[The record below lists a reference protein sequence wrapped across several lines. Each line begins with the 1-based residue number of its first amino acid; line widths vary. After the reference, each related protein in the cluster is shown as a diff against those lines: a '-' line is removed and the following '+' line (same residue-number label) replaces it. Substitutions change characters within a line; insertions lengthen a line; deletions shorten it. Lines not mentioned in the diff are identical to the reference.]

1 MPNGRRRQLLIA
13 TGALCWLG
21 VAAAREG
28 LADDTDDARRFVA
41 DLAHRIVTVLRDPGL
56 TEARR
61 LERVDA
67 VTAGAFD
74 LERTAR
80 IALGRFWKLAS
91 PEQRAEFA
99 RLLRSYVLA
108 SYARRFRDYADR
120 DLRVIGAGPA
130 DEDVIVASLVE
141 GGATPVRLDWRLSRF
156 GQGWLVLD
164 VAVEGVSLLLTYRN
178 EFAAVIERQ
187 GGAVAALLDEL
198 RRRVAMQQVP
208 SMT

>member
-1 MPNGRRRQLLIA
+1 MADGRTRRSLLA
-13 TGALCWLG
+13 TWALGWLG
-21 VAAAREG
+21 VAAGRVA
-28 LADDTDDARRFVA
+28 LADDMDDARRFVGE
-41 DLAHRIVTVLRDPGL
+41 LAQNIVTVLRDPSM
-56 TEARR
+56 TENRR
-61 LERVDA
+61 LERVGA

-99 RLLRSYVLA
+99 GLFRSYVLA
-108 SYARRFRDYADR
+108 SYGSRFRDYADR
-120 DLRVIGAGPA
+120 TLRVTGARPA
-130 DEDVIVASLVE
+130 DEDVIVESAVE
-141 GGATPVRLDWRLSRF
+141 GGATAVRLDWRLARA
-156 GQGWLVLD
+156 GHGWLVLD

-198 RRRVAMQQVP
+198 RRRVAATSRP
-208 SMT
+208 A

>member
-1 MPNGRRRQLLIA
+1 MADGRTRRLLMATWAFAWILIA
-13 TGALCWLG
+13 AGR
-21 VAAAREG
+21 VA
-28 LADDTDDARRFVA
+28 LADDTGDARRFVGE
-41 DLAHRIVTVLRDPGL
+41 LAQSIVTVLRNPSLSED
-56 TEARR
+56 RR
-61 LERVDA
+61 LEEVDA

-99 RLLRSYVLA
+99 RLFRSYVLA
-108 SYARRFRDYADR
+108 SYGSRFRDYADR
-120 DLRVIGAGPA
+120 TLRVTGARPA
-130 DEDVIVASLVE
+130 DEDVIVESLVE
-141 GGATPVRLDWRLSRF
+141 GGATPVRLDWRLARA

-187 GGAVAALLDEL
+187 GGAVTALLDEL
-198 RRRVAMQQVP
+198 RRRVAARQPP
-208 SMT
+208 SVT